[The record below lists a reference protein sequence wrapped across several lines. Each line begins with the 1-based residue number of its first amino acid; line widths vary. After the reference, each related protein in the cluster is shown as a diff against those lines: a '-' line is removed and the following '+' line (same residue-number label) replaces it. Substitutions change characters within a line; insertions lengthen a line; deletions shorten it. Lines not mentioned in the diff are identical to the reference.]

1 MTSTLS
7 IEEIARLR
15 DVWRRSAND
24 PHTRKSAEERIEHL
38 TETLTPPRHSENHN
52 ERSS

>member
-15 DVWRRSAND
+15 EVWRRSKDD
-24 PHTRKSAEERIEHL
+24 PHTRRSAEEQIEAL
-38 TETLTPPRHSENHN
+38 TEQLTQKEHRT
-52 ERSS
+52 